1 MFSKEITHFDM
12 RFIVNDK
19 LSEKYPSLSFGI
31 TVGKRVDNTKRS
43 TALEQI
49 LSGLKVQIQKR
60 FQDIKLQDEPKI
72 TNWRTIFEE
81 MGAKT
86 FKSSMEQILDK
97 ALKNKGIEPVD
108 NLARIRDYFMLKW
121 QLPIMCFSLNNIYG
135 DIHLDFD
142 GKKIFYRDQGSVLT
156 KKWNNEQLERG
167 SLNKE
172 TIDVVMI
179 IENLGILSEEE
190 LKMKTHEL
198 AVMIQRYCGGAEFES
213 DIIRPPRK
221 EKDLGVLG
229 LAELEGVEEL
239 VVSEEEVQ
247 MNAAVKEVLDKKEV
261 EVDQGIEKKLDVQTS
276 PEADSS
282 IESDVKPKPECE
294 IEDFKHEPIDRNSL
308 KSRIK
313 VLLQEACKKA
323 YPHADISTLSI
334 DYPRDPGM
342 GDYACSIALKLSKQ
356 LVKQPM
362 QIAEKII
369 ENLEAVQFIGEANAM
384 MPGFINIKIARPWIE
399 SKLKDLAG
407 EKELYDNTLGSSESI
422 VIDYSSPNIAKPL
435 GVHHLL
441 STVIGQTIY
450 NLYKALGFK
459 MIGVNHL
466 GDWGTQFGML
476 IYAYKTWGN
485 KKAVDKNPIPE
496 LLKLY
501 VKFNEEVEQDP
512 AMADKGREEFKKLE
526 EGNEENIKL
535 WEWFKELSLADL
547 KKTYA
552 TLGISF
558 DEYIG
563 ESFYRDKMSPIV
575 EKGIT
580 EGVFKDGEGGSLIA
594 EFEDEKMAPCVIK
607 KSDGATLYSTRDIT
621 TLDYRMKRWMP
632 SQVLYVVDT
641 AQNLH
646 FKQVFDIA
654 QRLKLTGNAKLHHIA
669 FGRMRLPDRSMSTRK
684 GNVVLLDDL
693 LKEALEKA
701 AEIVKEKSKDLDKK
715 ERAEVAKKI
724 AIGAIKYNI
733 LSQNRT
739 TDITF
744 DWDKMLSIEGN
755 SAPYLQYTY
764 ARCASILRK
773 YDDEILGDI
782 KKKKGKKQEDL
793 VEEINEDPQTT
804 LFDALEKV
812 DGYDDGMKPFD
823 HPKEQAVARLLV
835 KFQEYLVIAA
845 EDYKPNLFTNY
856 LYELAREFNSFYTTL
871 SVLKAETKHVKLARV
886 NLTKAVSKAL
896 KEGLRILGIE
906 APEKM

>member
-1 MFSKEITHFDM
+1 MFYFFYSLLFAMFSKEITYFDM

-31 TVGKRVDNTKRS
+31 AVGKRLDNAKKS

-49 LSGLKVQIQKR
+49 LNGLKVQVQKQFKNVR
-60 FQDIKLQDEPKI
+60 LKDEPKI
-72 TNWRTIFEE
+72 TNWHTVFEE

-86 FKSSMEQILDK
+86 FKNSMESILDK
-97 ALKNKGIEPVD
+97 ALKNKEIESID

-121 QLPIMCFSLNNIYG
+121 QLPIMCFSLNDIYG

-167 SLNKE
+167 SLNKD

-198 AVMIQRYCGGAEFES
+198 AVMMQRYCGGAEFEE

-229 LAELEGVEEL
+229 LAELEGVKEP
-239 VVSEEEVQ
+239 VVSKEEEQ
-247 MNAAVKEVLDKKEV
+247 MNAAVKEVLEN
-261 EVDQGIEKKLDVQTS
+261 EALESEEIQIE
-276 PEADSS
+276 E
-282 IESDVKPKPECE
+282 KPK
-294 IEDFKHEPIDRNSL
+294 DQNEPIDRNSL
-308 KSRIK
+308 KARIL
-313 VLLQEACKKA
+313 VLLEEACKKA
-323 YPHADISTLSI
+323 YPHADISTLTVE
-334 DYPRDPGM
+334 YPRDPGM

-362 QIAEKII
+362 QIAEKIVS
-369 ENLEAVQFIGEANAM
+369 NLESVQFIGEASAM
-384 MPGFINIKIARPWIE
+384 MPGFINIKIARPWLE
-399 SKLKDLAG
+399 SKLTDLAG
-407 EKELYDNTLGSSESI
+407 DKELYDNTLGSSESI

-450 NLYKALGFK
+450 NIYKALGFK
-459 MIGVNHL
+459 TIGVNHL

-485 KKAVDKNPIPE
+485 KKDIDKNPIPE

-563 ESFYRDKMSPIV
+563 ESFYREKMDAII
-575 EKGIT
+575 EKGI
-580 EGVFKDGEGGSLIA
+580 EKGVFQKGENGSLIA
-594 EFEDEKMAPCVIK
+594 EFKDEKMAPCVIK
-607 KSDGATLYSTRDIT
+607 KSDGATLYSTRDIA

-632 SQVLYVVDT
+632 SQALYVVDT

-654 QRLKLTGNAKLHHIA
+654 RRLDLVGNTKLHHIS

-701 AEIVKEKSKDLDKK
+701 DKIVKEKSKDLDKK
-715 ERAEVAKKI
+715 ERIEVAKKI

-733 LSQNRT
+733 LSQNRS

-744 DWDKMLSIEGN
+744 DWDKMLSVEGN
-755 SAPYLQYTY
+755 SSPYLQYTY

-773 YDDEILGDI
+773 YNEEVLGDA
-782 KKKKGKKQEDL
+782 KQNKGKKQEDL
-793 VEEINEDPQTT
+793 DEERNEDPQTT

-812 DGYDDGMKPFD
+812 EGYDDGMKPFD
-823 HPKEQAVARLLV
+823 HPKEQIVARLLI
-835 KFQEYLVIAA
+835 KFQEYLVLAA

-871 SVLKAETKHVKLARV
+871 SVLKAETKHVKLARI
-886 NLTKAVSKAL
+886 NLTKAVAKAL

-906 APEKM
+906 TPEKM